1 MDLLK
6 INNRQIATPSS
17 FKYTLSDFDLES
29 GRNIN
34 GEMVRNRVT
43 TKVRLDLTW
52 KSGAMDTKS
61 MSVLLKAFDDV
72 FFDVS
77 YFDIREGQ
85 MVTKKMYVSDRTG
98 NMYSFVDGKPVFDE
112 ISFALIEK

>member
-6 INNRQIATPSS
+6 INNQQIATPSS
-17 FKYTLSDFDLES
+17 FKYTLSDLDLES
-29 GRNIN
+29 GRNLN
-34 GEMVRNRVT
+34 GEMVRNRVA

-52 KSGAMDTKS
+52 NSGVMDTNS
-61 MSVLLKAFDDV
+61 MSILLKAFDEV

-77 YFDIREGQ
+77 YFDIREGK
-85 MVTKKMYVSDRTG
+85 VLTKSMYVSDRIA
-98 NMYSFVDGKPVFDE
+98 NMYSFINGKPVFDE